1 MGFGISTALIF
12 QSGYTMIGITSAKF
26 AKTVLSLSICG
37 SIQFPLYPLNSFFG
51 ESPLLG
57 VPGLDKSCSN
67 LRRINSWIFV
77 VLWHFVSCVCEIL
90 PITPYC
96 VEMRAWR
103 YSCKS
108 TAALH
113 HMQWKK
119 VSEVVHG
126 YRLHIVNA
134 YSLPRRQT
142 STRQRSFAFYGRSTE
157 QFATSLALPLFE
169 LFQTETA
176 KRISSNND
184 EHHPVSLRRF
194 CDFGGVLR
202 TSVKT

>member
-1 MGFGISTALIF
+1 
-12 QSGYTMIGITSAKF
+12 
-26 AKTVLSLSICG
+26 
-37 SIQFPLYPLNSFFG
+37 
-51 ESPLLG
+51 
-57 VPGLDKSCSN
+57 
-67 LRRINSWIFV
+67 
-77 VLWHFVSCVCEIL
+77 
-90 PITPYC
+90 
-96 VEMRAWR
+96 
-103 YSCKS
+103 
-108 TAALH
+108 
-113 HMQWKK
+113 MQWKK